1 MDAASLVFGLIP
13 VAIGVGTLLA
23 TWAAKDP
30 ASSRAMKMLCW
41 PRPYHDRKQLALAGL
56 FFCAFGA
63 LILLSMAG
71 ASIYLLTVAGLAM
84 FGFGLAARLRL
95 PVA

>member
-13 VAIGVGTLLA
+13 VAIGIGTLLA

-30 ASSRAMKMLCW
+30 ASSRAIKMLCW
-41 PRPYHDRKQLALAGL
+41 PKPYHDRRQLTLTGL
-56 FFCAFGA
+56 FFCALGA
-63 LILLSMAG
+63 LILLSTAG
-71 ASIYLLTVAGLAM
+71 ASIYLLIVAGLAT

-95 PVA
+95 PAA